1 MKKLIL
7 LFSVGFFVYSCTKT
21 DYCPS
26 LGLNYGDPCKT
37 ISGKNG
43 VVDSNC
49 VCFTGIDTT
58 SNNNGGSGS
67 NKGVDSTSN
76 NNGGSGSNK
85 GVDSTSNN
93 NGGSGSTV
101 TVRKNCPSL
110 GLYVGD
116 SCKKSNNTYGV
127 VDSTCFCK

>member
-7 LFSVGFFVYSCTKT
+7 LFSVGFFIYSCTKT

-76 NNGGSGSNK
+76 NNGGSGS
-85 GVDSTSNN
+85 
-93 NGGSGSTV
+93 TV